1 MSRNKLVGIG
11 LSVYNNFIF
20 NYFYEKSSNFKD
32 LTKSNIWVRFMIM
45 IQRINER
52 GTYKLRQR
60 INVLKRYVYK
70 KRI

>member
-60 INVLKRYVYK
+60 INVLKRDVHK

>member
-1 MSRNKLVGIG
+1 MVGIG

-60 INVLKRYVYK
+60 INVLKRDVHK